1 MDEEEAAQQHINIS
15 VFTPILY
22 LVVLLTCFVA
32 FSVIYR
38 KRKVKNLTNAEQIF
52 DENYSLTI
60 YNTLKQQYNDPDLP
74 KDQKPHEKV
83 MKAALLKRAVEA
95 IRRSLRLK
103 ESEPVYKNLYQNG
116 LIGDDLFQQ
125 FNIQVKFQELE
136 IKEIA
141 QDCEVY
147 KKNWSQLFFKV
158 AQEICFNEALR
169 RRLFAMD
176 DRAKDLA
183 ELWQGY
189 VNKSENDANKTN
201 AIEEKINSKLNAS
214 DDSTMAA
221 TSDSKVADS
230 KPSKKNKKKN

>member
-1 MDEEEAAQQHINIS
+1 MDEEEAPQHINIS

-22 LVVLLTCFVA
+22 LIVLLTCFVI

-38 KRKVKNLTNAEQIF
+38 QRKVKNLSQAEQIF
-52 DENYSLTI
+52 DENYSLII
-60 YNTLKQQYNDPDLP
+60 YNSLKEQYNDPQLS

-136 IKEIA
+136 VKEIV
-141 QDCEVY
+141 QECEVY

-169 RRLFAMD
+169 RRLFAINE
-176 DRAKDLA
+176 RAKDLA
-183 ELWQGY
+183 VLWDDY
-189 VNKSENDANKTN
+189 VEKSENIAGIEKVGSKVDSAS
-201 AIEEKINSKLNAS
+201 AI
-214 DDSTMAA
+214 
-221 TSDSKVADS
+221 TSDSQTTES
-230 KPSKKNKKKN
+230 KATKKNKKKA